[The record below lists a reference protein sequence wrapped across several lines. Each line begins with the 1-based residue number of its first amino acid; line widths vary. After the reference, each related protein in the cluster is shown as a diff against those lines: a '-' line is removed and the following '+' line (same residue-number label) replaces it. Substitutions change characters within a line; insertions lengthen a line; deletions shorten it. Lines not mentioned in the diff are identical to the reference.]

1 MLACIGRFNHCCMRL
16 SPYSANKG
24 GRSKE
29 LIGKRIDIEENF
41 AGLLLVK
48 GRRAQAHT
56 VTDGAPPVL
65 EVDKNDDLGW
75 FWVEWDD

>member
-1 MLACIGRFNHCCMRL
+1 MRL

-24 GRSKE
+24 RRWEE

-48 GRRAQAHT
+48 AAAHG
-56 VTDGAPPVL
+56 DGSPSL
-65 EVDKNDDLGW
+65 EVDKI
-75 FWVEWDD
+75 